1 MTLIIWEVMPS
12 IQAVVTSNGE
22 ENTKRYSTIY
32 VPV

>member
-1 MTLIIWEVMPS
+1 MTLIFWDVTPRS
-12 IQAVVTSNGE
+12 QAVTSNAE